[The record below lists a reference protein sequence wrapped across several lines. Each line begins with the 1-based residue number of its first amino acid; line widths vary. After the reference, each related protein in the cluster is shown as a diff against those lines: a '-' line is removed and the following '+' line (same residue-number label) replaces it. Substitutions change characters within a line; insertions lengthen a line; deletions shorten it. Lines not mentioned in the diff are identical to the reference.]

1 MIFRLALQQIRSHK
15 IRSSLIA
22 LAVVLTSVL
31 FMTVMSIAYCIM
43 DSYQLSLM
51 LATGSDFHAQI
62 GDSGYSLTGEEL
74 LHEIKSAPEVS
85 EAFLMG
91 VTYHPVPDTEYLG
104 EEATVIFTDSKQI
117 LPHLFMTVTEGRF
130 PEQESEILLSEG
142 LFPLLDIGDTVTFTY
157 SSYSEETAKY
167 EEVDQTYTVSGMYRC
182 DADAAIP
189 AVALYSEE
197 IAGELGLSMDIMV
210 SFHSSFGLQ
219 ERLSLVTGRLAEY
232 EISGVM
238 TSSMVNGAYVTAD
251 LGEIFRPANILL
263 FVFVVTVVFLAAFL
277 LIYNIYAIGLTQDMQ
292 TFGLLWVVGM
302 THRQMKRLT
311 CVQTAFIG
319 AVSLP
324 VGLAAGYLIGFCLL
338 SPVFMSISGEVL
350 PYRFSPWILFLSFFL
365 TVFTLF
371 FSALRPLKR
380 IKKLTPVQAVSG
392 DIISEKNDKE
402 RPVQITA
409 SPFRLAM
416 AGIRRS
422 HGRAVITSLSAMLS
436 VLLFVILGGLV
447 DYVMEYTYR
456 TAGWFDINLSL
467 VYDEV
472 IAQFE
477 TGVMQTQTLYNTCDA
492 SIDKEIFEDVVALD
506 SVDELYA
513 LRFQRIRAN
522 ASPRLMEKVSE
533 FLAQQEEES
542 PEYMDTAMIDAA
554 NGVLTDAVIMG
565 IPDELCQYLRI
576 GRNEDGTARFYDGE
590 ELYDGNHVFSVF
602 TEKIWG
608 ANYIDLYLFD
618 GDMLESDALNGGYE
632 VIPIALPADGYG
644 ILWEICRYSYIKGD
658 TALFL
663 MPMSVFEK
671 EFPDASVFTVLA
683 NAKDGREEELRTAI
697 DELTDSKTIE
707 YGDISYYYRTSGRL
721 DDLDELQSRLF
732 ALRLTGYSLSGMIF
746 LIGVLN
752 MINSSLTSMLLRR
765 REFAMLEA
773 VGMTR
778 SQLRRMLL
786 YENSVGGAFG
796 LFSLILGSF
805 LFDVVLT
812 AALRAEISVFSL
824 PALGIMLILFTAGG
838 VTAELAYRVLTGTSL
853 TERLKQSSE

>member
-130 PEQESEILLSEG
+130 PEQESEILLSGG
-142 LFPLLDIGDTVTFTY
+142 LFPLLDVGDTITFTY

-197 IAGELGLSMDIMV
+197 IAGKLGLSMDIMV

-219 ERLSLVTGRLAEY
+219 ERLNLVTGRLAEY
-232 EISGVM
+232 EVSGVM
-238 TSSMVNGAYVTAD
+238 TSGMVNGAYVAAD
-251 LGEIFRPANILL
+251 LGEIFRPANILM
-263 FVFVVTVVFLAAFL
+263 FVFVVAVVFFAAFL

-311 CVQTAFIG
+311 CVQTTFIG

-324 VGLAAGYLIGFCLL
+324 VGLAAGYLIGFRLL
-338 SPVFMSISGEVL
+338 SPVFMSMSGDVL
-350 PYRFSPWILFLSFFL
+350 PYRFSPWILFLSLIL
-365 TVFTLF
+365 TLFTLF
-371 FSALRPLKR
+371 FSALRPLVQ
-380 IKKLTPVQAVSG
+380 IKKLAPVQAVSG
-392 DIISEKNDKE
+392 EIVAEEKEKE
-402 RPVQITA
+402 RPVQSVT
-409 SPFRLAM
+409 SPLRLAV
-416 AGIRRS
+416 AGIRRN
-422 HGRAVITSLSAMLS
+422 HGRAVITSLSAVLS

-447 DYVMEYTYR
+447 DYMVESTYR
-456 TAGWFDINLSL
+456 TAGRFDINLSL

-472 IAQFE
+472 ILQLE
-477 TGVMQTQTLYNTCDA
+477 TGVMQTQTMYNACDA
-492 SIDKEIFEDVVALD
+492 SIEKEVLERVRRLD
-506 SVDELYA
+506 SIEELYT
-513 LRFQRIRAN
+513 LHFQRIN
-522 ASPRLMEKVSE
+522 ATVS
-533 FLAQQEEES
+533 S
-542 PEYMDTAMIDAA
+542 
-554 NGVLTDAVIMG
+554 GRVLLDAVVMG
-565 IPDELCQYLRI
+565 IPDELCQYLRV
-576 GRNEDGTARFYDGE
+576 GRKEDEESFFYEGK
-590 ELYDGNHVFSVF
+590 ELYGGTHVLSAF
-602 TEKIWG
+602 TENNWETELHPVKR
-608 ANYIDLYLFD
+608 DVLK
-618 GDMLESDALNGGYE
+618 SDALDGKYE
-632 VIPIALPADGYG
+632 VLPVELPADGYG
-644 ILWEICRYSYIKGD
+644 ILWEICRYTYLIGD
-658 TALFL
+658 TALL
-663 MPMSVFEK
+663 ILPMSVFEK
-671 EFPDASVFTVLA
+671 EFPDASVFTVLV
-683 NAKDGREEELRTAI
+683 NAKEGQEEALQTAVAR
-697 DELTDSKTIE
+697 LTEGKIVKSGE
-707 YGDISYYYRTSGRL
+707 VSYYYRTAGRL
-721 DDLDELQSRLF
+721 EKLERLRSELF
-732 ALRLTGYSLSGMIF
+732 ALRLTGYSLSGMVF
-746 LIGVLN
+746 FIGMLN
-752 MINSSLTSMLLRR
+752 MVNSALASMTLRR

-796 LFSLILGSF
+796 LFSLILGSI

-812 AALRAEISVFSL
+812 AALRTEISVFSL
-824 PALGIMLILFTAGG
+824 PALGIMLILFAAGG

>member
-142 LFPLLDIGDTVTFTY
+142 LFPLLDVGDTITFTY

-167 EEVDQTYTVSGMYRC
+167 EEVDQTYTVSGLYRC

-219 ERLSLVTGRLAEY
+219 ERLNLVTGRLAEY
-232 EISGVM
+232 EVSGVM
-238 TSSMVNGAYVTAD
+238 TSGMVNGAYVAAD
-251 LGEIFRPANILL
+251 LGEIFRPANILM
-263 FVFVVTVVFLAAFL
+263 FVFVVAVVFFAAFL

-311 CVQTAFIG
+311 YVQTTFIG

-324 VGLAAGYLIGFCLL
+324 VGLAAGYLIGFRLL
-338 SPVFMSISGEVL
+338 SPVFMSMSGDVL
-350 PYRFSPWILFLSFFL
+350 PYRFSPWILFLSFIL

-402 RPVQITA
+402 RPIQITA

-456 TAGWFDINLSL
+456 TAGRFDINLSL
-467 VYDEV
+467 VYDE
-472 IAQFE
+472 IIEQFE
-477 TGVMQTQTLYNTCDA
+477 TGAMQTLTLYNTCDA

-522 ASPRLMEKVSE
+522 ASPRLMEKISE

-542 PEYMDTAMIDAA
+542 LDMDTVMIDAA

-565 IPDELCQYLRI
+565 IPDELCQYLRV
-576 GRNEDGTARFYDGE
+576 GRNADGTARFYDGE
-590 ELYDGNHVFSVF
+590 ELYDGNHVLSVF

-608 ANYIDLYLFD
+608 ANYLDLHLFD
-618 GDMLESDALNGGYE
+618 GDLLESDSLSSKYE
-632 VIPIALPADGYG
+632 VLPIELPADGYG
-644 ILWEICRYSYIKGD
+644 ILWEVCRYSYIKGD

-671 EFPDASVFTVLA
+671 EFPDAPVFTVLA
-683 NAKDGREEELRTAI
+683 NAKEGREEELRTAI
-697 DELTDSKTIE
+697 DELTDSKIVE
-707 YGDISYYYRTSGRL
+707 YEDISYYYRTSGRL
-721 DDLDELQSRLF
+721 DDLEKLGSRLF
-732 ALRLTGYSLSGMIF
+732 ALRLTGYSLSGIIF
-746 LIGVLN
+746 FIGVLN
-752 MINSSLTSMLLRR
+752 MINSALTSMLLRR
-765 REFAMLEA
+765 REFAMLET

-778 SQLRRMLL
+778 LQLRQMLL
-786 YENSVGGAFG
+786 YENSVGGVFG
-796 LFSLILGSF
+796 MISLVIGS
-805 LFDVVLT
+805 LLSGTVLT
-812 AALRAEISVFSL
+812 AAFGMEISILSLPAVGIMLLLLVVGAVTAEISYRF
-824 PALGIMLILFTAGG
+824 
-838 VTAELAYRVLTGTSL
+838 LAGTSL
-853 TERLKQSSE
+853 TERMK